1 MTPSLTPDAL
11 EHVASFLETAESM
24 DAFLIAM
31 PETYLSTALLDLR
44 HLATAV
50 EWRCFWPRLR
60 LPKETYKDSQLLC
73 LVLSA
78 LRLYPQAGISVH
90 GNQESNGLLPKLAW
104 LGLHDMTLFQRCM
117 THAVDALTALEIRI
131 DSTWTPA
138 MFSRLQDAMRGLRR
152 LRHLDVVCPHSPQ
165 SVDLIAAL
173 SISRATSVVVTCVAA
188 AKWPTPLAN
197 GFLETLTRWL
207 QASPLRHVHLVSLTL
222 ERADAATFAAFYD
235 VLLQSP
241 TITALTLQTCD
252 VATYCPP
259 RLHTSLP
266 PKLTSLS
273 AHSDSVV
280 LAGAPRLQH
289 LTSLRVLQP
298 WACPFAALPMAVTI
312 IASLRRLNALTLK
325 NIALD
330 ANDIAALAP
339 VLRRLERLVLDGN
352 MVTTHG
358 VATLATALEASH
370 CLHLLRLTNQ
380 TFNSANVTEPSFK
393 QLMVALPASLR
404 VLDLRRNTLQDHHA
418 IALATVLPSWWTLTV
433 LDVSLNGIGSAG
445 VDAIAR
451 ALPHLSSL
459 RRLNVSRNAYGT
471 LTDAAVKRARL
482 PTLSLQDRADL
493 KNLQTRIPRSM

>member
-11 EHVASFLETAESM
+11 EHVASFLETAEAM

-31 PETYLSTALLDLR
+31 PETDLSTALLDLR

-50 EWRCFWPRLR
+50 EWRYLWPRLR
-60 LPKETYKDSQLLC
+60 LPKETYKDSQLLG

-104 LGLHDMTLFQRCM
+104 LGLHDMTLFQRSM

-131 DSTWTPA
+131 DSKWTPA

-152 LRHLDVVCPHSPQ
+152 LRHLDVICPRTPQ

-173 SISRATSVVVTCVAA
+173 ATSRATSVVLTCVTAPR
-188 AKWPTPLAN
+188 WPTPLAN
-197 GFLETLTRWL
+197 DFLETLTRWL
-207 QASPLRHVHLVSLTL
+207 QTSPLRHVHLVSLTL
-222 ERADAATFAAFYD
+222 KRADAANFAAFYD

-252 VATYCPP
+252 VATYCPT

-266 PKLTSLS
+266 PNLTSLS
-273 AHSDSVV
+273 VHSDTVV

-289 LTSLRVLQP
+289 LTSLRVSMP
-298 WACPFAALPMAVTI
+298 WNWPLAAPPMAVTT
-312 IASLRRLNALTLK
+312 IASLRHLNALTLK

-339 VLRRLERLVLDGN
+339 VLRRLERLVLDSN
-352 MVTTHG
+352 MVTTRD
-358 VATLATALEASH
+358 VAALASALATSTR
-370 CLHLLRLTNQ
+370 LRLLSLSQ
-380 TFNSANVTEPSFK
+380 QRLDHEDEDEATFEG
-393 QLMVALPASLR
+393 LMNALPASLR
-404 VLDLRRNTLQDHHA
+404 VLNLHDNINTHHA
-418 IALATVLPSWWTLTV
+418 MALVKLLPSWSLTV
-433 LDVSLNGIGSAG
+433 LDLSHNYIDERGF
-445 VDAIAR
+445 DAIA
-451 ALPHLSSL
+451 S
-459 RRLNVSRNAYGT
+459 V
-471 LTDAAVKRARL
+471 L
-482 PTLSLQDRADL
+482 PTLLTLQRVNLAGNLWGSYGNDVLARLSPTLPSLAL
-493 KNLQTRIPRSM
+493 HY